1 MTRLVQLA
9 INPSPIRSYTDQCGS
24 DSMQRDFGKRT
35 DMRSSRPAAGQAPT
49 PEQPAARDPTLMP
62 RAMLAIGLT
71 VTIVG
76 GMFLL
81 PRLGQCDGR
90 QGALGLDWC
99 RLMKASVE
107 GGVRGVAA
115 GRGTMPAGSR

>member
-1 MTRLVQLA
+1 
-9 INPSPIRSYTDQCGS
+9 
-24 DSMQRDFGKRT
+24 MQRDFGKRT
-35 DMRSSRPAAGQAPT
+35 AVRSPRPATAQPT
-49 PEQPAARDPTLMP
+49 PAPEQQAARDPILMR
-62 RAMLAIGLT
+62 RAMLAIVLT
-71 VTIVG
+71 VTVVG

-115 GRGTMPAGSR
+115 GRGTIPAGGR

>member
-1 MTRLVQLA
+1 MARE
-9 INPSPIRSYTDQCGS
+9 
-24 DSMQRDFGKRT
+24 FGKRT
-35 DMRSSRPAAGQAPT
+35 LERSPPPQATAQPMPARPKRTASDPRHMR
-49 PEQPAARDPTLMP
+49 

-90 QGALGLDWC
+90 RGALGLDWC

-107 GGVRGVAA
+107 GGARGVAI
-115 GRGTMPAGSR
+115 GRGMTSGSQR